1 MQQNEKYRSILS
13 VSRIFCSPLLSFS
26 FFLFFFFFPL
36 ISRVVFFLFSLFS
49 FSLCKRDSFSYMME
63 KRHESFVFFFAY
75 FINAQLIPF
84 IYSFSFLYFSLCIFS
99 LSLFFFY
106 LLVIT
111 VPFLSVSSTL
121 SLVLFFPL
129 LFIVFLSAFIFKFT

>member
-26 FFLFFFFFPL
+26 FFFLSFLFF
-36 ISRVVFFLFSLFS
+36 SFLFF